1 MNHASASSAHDR
13 QGDLMLW
20 IAGGA
25 VAALGLIW
33 LLLSHPWSSAAAP
46 AAVPAAVQPEAPAT
60 APSTA
65 AGRGTSDEA
74 LDNPLRMAELALE
87 AGMLVEPEDYSAWS
101 LFKQVLDADPDNAA
115 AKDGLNRVAEQLLE
129 QAGVALEQG
138 RYDDARDT
146 AQRILAVLPDDADA
160 ASLLAKVEANEPKPA
175 PAAAQRPSPRSAP
188 APKPAPAKKA
198 APPPEPTVAEQPPAP
213 RVDRVLET
221 RNAFRSAMS
230 ENRLLTPAG
239 DSAKHYVELLMKIAP
254 DNDMTKS
261 AQRVLFDE
269 LIARSRQALEAL
281 DTDAARTWIDE
292 AEQLGGDPGAVT
304 RARSALTDSLVAR
317 ESQRPL
323 PASALK
329 VTHYEPPQYPS
340 GAARRGIE
348 GWVDVE
354 FTVATDGT
362 TRDISVSDA
371 SDKSY
376 FRDESVEAVSQ
387 WRFEPRVYL
396 GRTIAQRL
404 FTRIRFTL
412 DDSG

>member
-1 MNHASASSAHDR
+1 
-13 QGDLMLW
+13 MLW
-20 IAGGA
+20 IAGAA
-25 VAALGLIW
+25 VAALGLVW
-33 LLLSHPWSSAAAP
+33 LLLSHPWSSATAPVAAP
-46 AAVPAAVQPEAPAT
+46 AAVQPQAPQT
-60 APSTA
+60 APSTP
-65 AGRGTSDEA
+65 AGRGSGDNA
-74 LDNPLRMAELALE
+74 LENPLRMAELALE

-101 LFKQVLDADPDNAA
+101 LFKQVLDADPGNAA
-115 AKDGLNRVAEQLLE
+115 AKDGLNRVAEQLLDR
-129 QAGVALEQG
+129 AGVALEQG
-138 RYDDARDT
+138 RYDDARNT
-146 AQRILAVLPDDADA
+146 AQRILSALPDDADA

-175 PAAAQRPSPRSAP
+175 PAAARNRTAPSAP
-188 APKPAPAKKA
+188 APKPAPPKKA
-198 APPPEPTVAEQPPAP
+198 APPPEPTVAEQPQP

-221 RNAFRSAMS
+221 RDAFRAAMS
-230 ENRLLTPAG
+230 ENRLLTPADG
-239 DSAKHYVELLMKIAP
+239 SAKHYVDLLMKIAP

-269 LIARSRQALEAL
+269 LITRSREALEAL

-292 AEQLGGDPGAVT
+292 AEQLGVDPAAVT

-329 VTHYEPPQYPS
+329 VTHYEPPQYPG
-340 GAARRGIE
+340 GAARRGLE

-362 TRDISVSDA
+362 TQDISVSDA
-371 SDKSY
+371 SDKAY
-376 FRDESVEAVSQ
+376 FRDESVEAVAQ

-396 GRTIAQRL
+396 GRTIPQRL